1 MALEDKSSRAAGVE
15 VVYPSEVKVMEQE
28 EDVEEAY
35 GSSTAL
41 LQEPYTAWVALVEVW
56 EARSL

>member
-1 MALEDKSSRAAGVE
+1 VE

-41 LQEPYTAWVALVEVW
+41 LQEPCTAWVALVAVC